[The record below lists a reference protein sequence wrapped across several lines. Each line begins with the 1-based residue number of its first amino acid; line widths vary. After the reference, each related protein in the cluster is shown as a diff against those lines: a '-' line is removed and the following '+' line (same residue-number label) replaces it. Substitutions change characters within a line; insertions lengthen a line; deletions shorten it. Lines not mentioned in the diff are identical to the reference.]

1 MAARGEY
8 VKRIVLCADGTWNHP
23 DQVDRGQSR
32 PSNVAKI
39 ALALAPE
46 ANGVR
51 QVLFYD
57 KGVGTN
63 WRQRLIGGAFGV
75 GLNKNIGDI
84 YKFLAAHYEPG
95 DEVYLFGFS
104 RGAYTVRSAA
114 GLIRNAGLLK
124 RQYLHRFTDC
134 FALYR
139 RRDSASHPMGI
150 ESTLFRKMYSYDIR
164 IKFIGV
170 WDTVGAYGIPLR
182 GLRSVNR
189 LLGLE
194 FHDVQLSRFV
204 DYAYQA
210 LAIDEKRGPF
220 TPTLWIQHAEA
231 GDQTLEQVW
240 FTGVHTNV
248 GGGYED
254 TGLSD
259 TAFEWMRTKA
269 ERCGLAFDPVEL
281 DALTIKPRWDGE
293 LRNSKTGLYVLTRD
307 FNRPIGAKGA
317 SAKEVVHDS
326 AFVRYRDDPAYRP
339 PELTRYIQA
348 GTPGSRASRSP

>member
-1 MAARGEY
+1 MTAQGEP
-8 VKRIVLCADGTWNHP
+8 VKRIVLCADGTWNTP

-32 PSNVAKI
+32 PSNVTKI
-39 ALALAPE
+39 ALGVAPE
-46 ANGVR
+46 GNGVR

-57 KGVGTN
+57 KGVGTSWN
-63 WRQRLIGGAFGV
+63 QRLLGGAFGV
-75 GLNKNIGDI
+75 GLNRNIGDI
-84 YKFLAAHYEPG
+84 YKFLADQYVPG

-104 RGAYTVRSAA
+104 RGAYTVRSVA
-114 GLIRNAGLLK
+114 GLIRNAGLLR
-124 RQYLHRFTDC
+124 RQYLHKFREG

-139 RRDSASHPMGI
+139 RRDEASHPTEI
-150 ESTLFRKMYSYDIR
+150 ESTLFRKMYSYDVR

-182 GLRSVNR
+182 GLRAVNR

-194 FHDVQLSRFV
+194 FHNVRLSRYV

-220 TPTLWIQHAEA
+220 TPTLWMQHPEA
-231 GDQTLEQVW
+231 RGQTLEQMW
-240 FTGVHTNV
+240 FAGVHTNV

-259 TAFEWMRTKA
+259 LAFEWLRTKA
-269 ERCGLAFDPVEL
+269 EGCGLAFDPAEL
-281 DALTIKPRWDGE
+281 SALTIRPRWDGE
-293 LRNSKTGLYVLTRD
+293 LRNSKTGLYVLSRD
-307 FNRPIGAKGA
+307 SNRPIGAKGA
-317 SAKEVVHDS
+317 SAREAVHE
-326 AFVRYRDDPAYRP
+326 AALVRYRDDPGYRP

-348 GTPGSRASRSP
+348 TSNLR